1 MPYSG
6 ISDPDLP
13 KRVKT
18 MSEHDRRIFVSVFNN
33 AIKEYNGDEGK
44 AFATAYAA
52 LKKEGNMDVEKV
64 GRRHSQKDIDAMK
77 QMVIMLGE
85 LIGQEEAEHT
95 EEVNVTEK
103 KIDPDV
109 GGGVDRSELESGDF
123 VFPSDRSFPVVTAGD
138 VMDAVH
144 SFGRSKGKSFDDFK
158 RKLIALCRR
167 KGFMDALP
175 ESWKKDLKKDD
186 VEKAEN
192 LDRKS
197 RDIRTAFM
205 KQFGFDKDY
214 SQYPNETI
222 TPKPWITE
230 VWDEYVI
237 VCIFGGE
244 YEPMFFKS
252 NYTAQDDTYLFD
264 APGNWEQVEQVWQVM
279 PNQKFYVQIGKMSEE
294 KQLVYGVV
302 LKPEPF
308 VDSQGDVMT
317 KAEIEVA
324 AHNFMEQSRL
334 YDLFHKDSLS
344 AKCAVPVESYIAPQ
358 DLDWGGKVI
367 PAGSWVVVTH
377 ITDANIWKKIKK
389 GEINAYS
396 IRGIGRREGV

>member
-1 MPYSG
+1 MPYK
-6 ISDPDLP
+6 DTTEVP
-13 KRVKT
+13 KNVPEAKRKIWLEV
-18 MSEHDRRIFVSVFNN
+18 FNSVFSES
-33 AIKEYNGDEGK
+33 KDEGK
-44 AFATAYAA
+44 AMASAYAA
-52 LKKEGNMDVEKV
+52 IKKDDVEKV

-85 LIGQEEAEHT
+85 LIGQEEVEPET
-95 EEVNVTEK
+95 EPAEK
-103 KIDPDV
+103 KNIDPNV
-109 GGGVDRSELESGDF
+109 GDKPTDRDKLPASSF
-123 VFPSDRSFPVVTAGD
+123 VFPEDRSFPVVTAGD
-138 VMDAVH
+138 VMDAVN

-279 PNQKFYVQIGKMSEE
+279 PNQKFYVQIGKTSDEPE

-308 VDSQGDVMT
+308 IDSQGDVMT

-396 IRGIGRREGV
+396 IKGVGRREGV